1 MEGIDVI
8 TGEQRSNGTEEGDE
22 DEIFAEEEGIGK
34 NITEEETNTT
44 AGADKGIFGRMN
56 LDFLFSGQDE
66 ETTEADDQIEDQN
79 EEGIDDGSTCCPAPS
94 NPCEVRHPCCFRLCS
109 SISLAVRGLSGGA
122 LFSGCCPSD
131 DPCGER
137 EESGNCIQCSNICQL
152 GLS

>member
-8 TGEQRSNGTEEGDE
+8 MGEQRSNGTEEGDE
-22 DEIFAEEEGIGK
+22 DEIFAEESGIGK

-66 ETTEADDQIEDQN
+66 ETTEADDQIEEQN

-94 NPCEVRHPCCFRLCS
+94 NPCEVTLLSKSLICFYGCLHK
-109 SISLAVRGLSGGA
+109 IS
-122 LFSGCCPSD
+122 
-131 DPCGER
+131 
-137 EESGNCIQCSNICQL
+137 
-152 GLS
+152 